1 MVLYIY
7 IDILIYIYTYIVI
20 LIYILTYMYIFI
32 HIPMY
37 MLIYKYILIYIY
49 NADVP
54 FISHLFRRP
63 QQLACRFC
71 SEGDFNSVSW
81 AFGSLE
87 MSQ

>member
-49 NADVP
+49 IMPMFHSSHIFSAGPNSWPAAFVP
-54 FISHLFRRP
+54 KETSTR
-63 QQLACRFC
+63 
-71 SEGDFNSVSW
+71 
-81 AFGSLE
+81 
-87 MSQ
+87 